1 MSSAEVGEPAP
12 WFTLTCIG
20 ALDETPRPVK
30 LSDYSGYWL
39 VLIFYPRDFSFV
51 CPTELTAFGA
61 RLEDFRQ
68 RDCRVLGVSVDSIQL
83 HREWFAT
90 PTGEGG
96 VGPLPFPLASDA
108 EGSTARDYGV
118 WVQEKLVS
126 ARGLFVIDP
135 EGVLQYS
142 VVHNLNVGRSPDEVL
157 RVLDALQTGA
167 LCPAS
172 WTSAAGTID
181 PERALQ
187 PGRILGHYRIRTRL
201 GKGSFG
207 AVFAAWDLRLERMV
221 AVKVLKQHLFES
233 RDAVLAEARAAARL
247 SHPNICAVY
256 AIEEEAGLPLI
267 VMEFLDGRPLSQ
279 AIQEGMDSESAL
291 KLGVQ
296 VASAM
301 AAAHQQGVVHGDL
314 NPSNII
320 VTIDGAAK
328 ILDFGLAAP
337 QRAFSAT
344 DADTSAQLP
353 RDATQ
358 DILRTD
364 AALGVAD
371 EGVRSAPRES
381 RFLRGTPAYM
391 SPEQAAGA
399 PLAPA
404 GDVFSFGL
412 TLFEM
417 LTGRRA
423 ISEETPMECIL
434 RLRTRDVAAE
444 VRLMIDEDYRE
455 LITATLARDAAER
468 PPMAEVARRLA
479 ARPARDAP
487 IA

>member
-1 MSSAEVGEPAP
+1 
-12 WFTLTCIG
+12 
-20 ALDETPRPVK
+20 
-30 LSDYSGYWL
+30 
-39 VLIFYPRDFSFV
+39 
-51 CPTELTAFGA
+51 
-61 RLEDFRQ
+61 
-68 RDCRVLGVSVDSIQL
+68 
-83 HREWFAT
+83 
-90 PTGEGG
+90 
-96 VGPLPFPLASDA
+96 
-108 EGSTARDYGV
+108 
-118 WVQEKLVS
+118 
-126 ARGLFVIDP
+126 
-135 EGVLQYS
+135 
-142 VVHNLNVGRSPDEVL
+142 
-157 RVLDALQTGA
+157 
-167 LCPAS
+167 
-172 WTSAAGTID
+172 
-181 PERALQ
+181 
-187 PGRILGHYRIRTRL
+187 
-201 GKGSFG
+201 
-207 AVFAAWDLRLERMV
+207 VFAAWDLRLERMV
-221 AVKVLKQHLFES
+221 ALKVLKQHLFES

-267 VMEFLDGRPLSQ
+267 AMEFLDGRPLSR

-291 KLGVQ
+291 RLGIQ
-296 VASAM
+296 IASAM
-301 AAAHQQGVVHGDL
+301 AAAHEQGVVHGDL

-337 QRAFSAT
+337 RRAFSAT
-344 DADTSAQLP
+344 DADARAQLP

-358 DILRTD
+358 DILRAD

-371 EGVRSAPRES
+371 EGVPSASREPA
-381 RFLRGTPAYM
+381 FLRGTPAYM

-468 PPMAEVARRLA
+468 PSMADVARRLA
-479 ARPARDAP
+479 ARPARDATSS
-487 IA
+487 